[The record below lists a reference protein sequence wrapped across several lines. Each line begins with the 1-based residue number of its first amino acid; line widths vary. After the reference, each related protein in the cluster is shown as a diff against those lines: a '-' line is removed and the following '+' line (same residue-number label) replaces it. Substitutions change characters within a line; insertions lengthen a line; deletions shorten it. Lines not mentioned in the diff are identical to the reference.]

1 MAFVIDASLTL
12 AWCFEDEADARADR
26 ALDLLRHDRAHV
38 PAIWVLEVM
47 NVLLLGERRGRLTGA
62 QSGRFIELLT
72 LLPIDVE
79 PLDTTR
85 CWGAVLSL
93 ARLHNLSAYD
103 AAYLELAARLGLPLA
118 AADNRL
124 RTAALAA
131 GVAVLD

>member
-1 MAFVIDASLTL
+1 MGFVIDASLTL

-26 ALDLLRHDRAHV
+26 ALDLLRQDRAHV
-38 PAIWVLEVM
+38 PAIWVLEVG
-47 NVLLLGERRGRLTGA
+47 NVLLVAERRGRLTGA

-72 LLPIDVE
+72 LLPIHVE

-85 CWGAVLSL
+85 CWGAVSSL
-93 ARLHNLSAYD
+93 ARLYNLSAYE

-131 GVAVLD
+131 GVPVLD